1 MNKKIIVILFV
12 IISVVIIGVLVIP
25 RILDTGEEKTTEA
38 EEEYKI
44 LNGGIYE
51 ETDVLNESGLTANI
65 NKINN
70 ICNKYLSGSNIYFA
84 MIPNKEYYLNNDMGS
99 SNEFYEIEG
108 FIKPKLNQEISY
120 IELYDTLNLDCY
132 YKTDMHW
139 QQEDIE
145 SVVEKISQ
153 AMNLKDE
160 NNASNDENEYEEK
173 SLGDFYGSY
182 YAEISNNEIQPDE
195 LKYLTNS
202 MIENCVVYNTEKEAE
217 EKVYNLDRVN
227 ETNNK
232 YDLFLSGAAAIQRID
247 NNEINN
253 GKKLILFRDSFGS
266 SIAPLLI
273 GYYEEILLVD
283 IRYVNS
289 EFLDNYIDFDEYENQ
304 DVLFLYNT
312 RVINKSGIFR

>member
-99 SNEFYEIEG
+99 SNEFFEIEG

-139 QQEDIE
+139 KQEDI
-145 SVVEKISQ
+145 SGVVEKISQ
-153 AMNLKDE
+153 AMNLK
-160 NNASNDENEYEEK
+160 DENEYEEK

-289 EFLDNYIDFDEYENQ
+289 EFLDNYMDFDEYENQ

>member
-99 SNEFYEIEG
+99 SNEFFEIEG

-139 QQEDIE
+139 KQEDI
-145 SVVEKISQ
+145 SGVVEKISQ

-289 EFLDNYIDFDEYENQ
+289 EFLDNYMDFDEYENQ

>member
-139 QQEDIE
+139 KQEDI
-145 SVVEKISQ
+145 SGVVEKISQ

-289 EFLDNYIDFDEYENQ
+289 EFLDNYMNFDEYENQ

>member
-99 SNEFYEIEG
+99 SNEFFEIEG

>member
-99 SNEFYEIEG
+99 SNEFFEIEG

-182 YAEISNNEIQPDE
+182 YTEISNNEIQPDE

-202 MIENCVVYNTEKEAE
+202 MIENCVVYNTEKEAK

>member
-12 IISVVIIGVLVIP
+12 IIVVIIIGAFAIT
-25 RILDTGEEKTTEA
+25 RILNTGEEKTTEA

-99 SNEFYEIEG
+99 SNEFFEIEG

-139 QQEDIE
+139 KQEDI
-145 SVVEKISQ
+145 SGVVEKISQ

>member
-1 MNKKIIVILFV
+1 MNKRTIVILFIIIAV
-12 IISVVIIGVLVIP
+12 IIIGVLVIP

-99 SNEFYEIEG
+99 SNEFFEIEG

-139 QQEDIE
+139 KQEDI
-145 SVVEKISQ
+145 SGVVEKISQ

>member
-25 RILDTGEEKTTEA
+25 RILDTGEEKTTDA

-99 SNEFYEIEG
+99 SNEFFEIEG

-139 QQEDIE
+139 KQEDI
-145 SVVEKISQ
+145 SGVVEKISQ

>member
-160 NNASNDENEYEEK
+160 NEYEEK

-289 EFLDNYIDFDEYENQ
+289 EFLDNYMDFDEYENQ

>member
-25 RILDTGEEKTTEA
+25 RILDTGEGKTTEA

-99 SNEFYEIEG
+99 SNEFFEIEG

-139 QQEDIE
+139 KQEDI
-145 SVVEKISQ
+145 SGVVEKISQ

>member
-99 SNEFYEIEG
+99 SNEFFEIEG

-182 YAEISNNEIQPDE
+182 YTEISNNNIQPDE

>member
-99 SNEFYEIEG
+99 SNEFFEIEG

-139 QQEDIE
+139 KQEDI
-145 SVVEKISQ
+145 SGVVEKISQ

-182 YAEISNNEIQPDE
+182 YTEISNNNIQPDE

>member
-99 SNEFYEIEG
+99 SNEFFEIEG

-139 QQEDIE
+139 KQEDI
-145 SVVEKISQ
+145 SGVAEKISQ

>member
-12 IISVVIIGVLVIP
+12 IIVVIIIGAFAIT
-25 RILDTGEEKTTEA
+25 RILNTGEEKTTEA

-44 LNGGIYE
+44 LNNGIYE
-51 ETDVLNESGLTANI
+51 KTEALNESGLTANI

-289 EFLDNYIDFDEYENQ
+289 EFLDNYMDFDEYENQ

>member
-182 YAEISNNEIQPDE
+182 YTEISNNNIQPDE

>member
-1 MNKKIIVILFV
+1 MHKRTIVILFIIIAV
-12 IISVVIIGVLVIP
+12 IIIGVLVIP
-25 RILDTGEEKTTEA
+25 RILDTGEEKNNES
-38 EEEYKI
+38 EEKYKI

-51 ETDVLNESGLTANI
+51 KTEALNESGLTANI

-99 SNEFYEIEG
+99 SNEFFEIEG

-139 QQEDIE
+139 KQEDI
-145 SVVEKISQ
+145 SGVVEKISQ